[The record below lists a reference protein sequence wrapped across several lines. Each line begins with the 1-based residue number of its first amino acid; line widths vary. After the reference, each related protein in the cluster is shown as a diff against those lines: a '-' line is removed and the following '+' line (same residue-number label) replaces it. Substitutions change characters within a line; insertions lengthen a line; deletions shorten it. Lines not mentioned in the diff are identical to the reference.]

1 MAWMATPK
9 DAWANMADCGE
20 FPCTAPLNALLKFEN
35 TVFEGENVPEYAD
48 TEFLNCS
55 CLKSYILFIVERTP
69 PHELSIHRLKN

>member
-48 TEFLNCS
+48 TEF
-55 CLKSYILFIVERTP
+55 
-69 PHELSIHRLKN
+69 